1 MLMENLEKNTKSK
14 RKTPPLTISGY
25 TDSEMEQLYTQA
37 KSKIGEK
44 PPTENLNEP
53 KMDFKVA
60 DRSVQHSGTGKTVK
74 IDPSR
79 DSLLTDFG
87 RETLEDRYLMKGESF
102 QELFA
107 ESLHTM
113 VMMMSI
119 LRDYMTTFHN
129 CGLCLQPLFYRTEEI
144 KGGFLFHVFLM
155 KQMIVWME

>member
-1 MLMENLEKNTKSK
+1 MLMENLEKTTKSK

-60 DRSVQHSGTGKTVK
+60 DRAVQHSGTGKTVK

-107 ESLHTM
+107 ELLHIM
-113 VMMMSI
+113 VMMMNT
-119 LRDYMTTFHN
+119 LKDYTIIFHN
-129 CGLCLQPLFYRTEEI
+129 CGLCLQHQFFRTEEI
-144 KGGFLFHVFLM
+144 KGDYLFHVFSM
-155 KQMIVWME
+155 KQMIV

>member
-60 DRSVQHSGTGKTVK
+60 DL
-74 IDPSR
+74 
-79 DSLLTDFG
+79 SLIHISEPT
-87 RETLEDRYLMKGESF
+87 RPY
-102 QELFA
+102 
-107 ESLHTM
+107 
-113 VMMMSI
+113 
-119 LRDYMTTFHN
+119 
-129 CGLCLQPLFYRTEEI
+129 
-144 KGGFLFHVFLM
+144 
-155 KQMIVWME
+155 